1 MWKGLKNLLPLT
13 KGKPLIFVSGSYR
26 FSTLN
31 KGIELT
37 RRALSSVLQDFCCGR
52 ETISAFY
59 LRIQD
64 NRQQWKEFF
73 LLALFLTFRG
83 PLRRWTREEKG
94 SKRLTTRRTRM
105 SYFDIGTSYPIRSGW
120 RLFWKRGRTIPWQY
134 SDRWSNKISHS
145 PPFSVVMD
153 PRPYAL
159 PSILACFLAF
169 PFSRHTFGILENWS
183 RSYRW
188 VLLERSCKR
197 IYWRGQEFHNRKHI
211 SINVPFQ
218 SNVTIYAEN
227 LRCLGWSTRGGSFP
241 RRKGCSGELN

>member
-1 MWKGLKNLLPLT
+1 MLKRLTIRLNINAKRTKNLLPLA

-73 LLALFLTFRG
+73 LLALFLTFRR

-134 SDRWSNKISHS
+134 SDRWSNKISQS

-159 PSILACFLAF
+159 PSLLACFPACSS
-169 PFSRHTFGILENWS
+169 FSFLSPYVWYTGKLI
-183 RSYRW
+183 
-188 VLLERSCKR
+188 
-197 IYWRGQEFHNRKHI
+197 
-211 SINVPFQ
+211 
-218 SNVTIYAEN
+218 T
-227 LRCLGWSTRGGSFP
+227 
-241 RRKGCSGELN
+241 